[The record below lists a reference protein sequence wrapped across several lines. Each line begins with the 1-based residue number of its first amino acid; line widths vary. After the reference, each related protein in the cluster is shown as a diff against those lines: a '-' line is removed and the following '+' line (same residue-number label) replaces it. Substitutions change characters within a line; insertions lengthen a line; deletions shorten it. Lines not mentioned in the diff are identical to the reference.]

1 MTLRFVLGLVA
12 SLAVTNPL
20 SGQTA
25 ANSEGRM
32 PLAVTFLDVGQGDAI
47 VIRTPSGR
55 FVMID
60 AGRGSPLRQLTRLG
74 VNEIALLVASH
85 AHVDHIGGLDD
96 VLTARPVE
104 TYIDNGTP
112 HTTETYREL
121 MTHIERLNVRYL
133 QAVPRTLSVD
143 EISMDILPLPP
154 WMEEQNNRSVGIL
167 LRYGEFVAWFS
178 GDSERPELEFWRQ
191 RGVVEDVTL
200 LKAPHHGAANGF
212 TYPFLEEASP
222 DVVVISVGEANPYGH
237 PRAEALAA
245 YRSFADE
252 VLRTDRD
259 GTVTVLGFSDGRYDV
274 VFGEDPY
281 RQIELQSTGNWDLAQ
296 SRSAGVS
303 GDHFESVRRVPLGT
317 PQMTSGLEGV
327 LTLSVHAGASSDAT
341 LDLNEEYVVIENHGL
356 TTVGIGLWRLCD
368 LSSRCFRF
376 PSGSEI
382 DGGRRVLVYTGYGMT
397 DGVSFFMNNG
407 QAVWNDNGDEATLF
421 DASGEEIV
429 RYVYE

>member
-143 EISMDILPLPP
+143 EISMHILPLPP

-178 GDSERPELEFWRQ
+178 GDSERPQLEFWRQ

-200 LKAPHHGAANGF
+200 SLIH
-212 TYPFLEEASP
+212 
-222 DVVVISVGEANPYGH
+222 I
-237 PRAEALAA
+237 
-245 YRSFADE
+245 
-252 VLRTDRD
+252 
-259 GTVTVLGFSDGRYDV
+259 
-274 VFGEDPY
+274 
-281 RQIELQSTGNWDLAQ
+281 
-296 SRSAGVS
+296 
-303 GDHFESVRRVPLGT
+303 
-317 PQMTSGLEGV
+317 
-327 LTLSVHAGASSDAT
+327 
-341 LDLNEEYVVIENHGL
+341 
-356 TTVGIGLWRLCD
+356 
-368 LSSRCFRF
+368 
-376 PSGSEI
+376 
-382 DGGRRVLVYTGYGMT
+382 
-397 DGVSFFMNNG
+397 
-407 QAVWNDNGDEATLF
+407 
-421 DASGEEIV
+421 
-429 RYVYE
+429 